1 MKAGQGYR
9 TVPHTA
15 DLRIEAW
22 AGSRCDCIA
31 AALRGLIS
39 TFADTRGARPA
50 RVVWRRLEADSSAD
64 LLAAAADELIYL
76 LDTGGELPVSIQLQ
90 AGAQPGRPGRAAILM
105 GLELASIESVQF
117 IGAIPKAVSLHELV
131 CQPDAGGCW
140 LAAMTVDV

>member
-76 LDTGGELPVSIQLQ
+76 LDTGGVLPVSIQLH
-90 AGAQPGRPGRAAILM
+90 AGRPGRAAILM
-105 GLELASIESVQF
+105 GLELASVESVQF

-131 CQPDAGGCW
+131 CEPDAGGCW